1 MAATSKTRRPE
12 SVSNKNNNSHN
23 NETEE
28 SSSDEDSD
36 GEPKPKKKRT
46 VKRKEAGN
54 LPKTAVY
61 PPRKQPP
68 KNLPYAEVEPLRE
81 VRPPGPPKAVVKP
94 REAPA
99 APPEKGKIPTKRVS
113 EAEREMD
120 VAAVVK
126 KAAWTPSVSLTMGE
140 LVAISPLIGEEMRR
154 HTARHR
160 RPVDPVTRQTI
171 ERLINAP
178 INTLAVQVQDIPMDS
193 YEFEE
198 SEDQQLPEGTIV
210 GWDPVLQYL
219 NTLEGEERREVYAS
233 QDSYAIRSIF
243 PKINGVG
250 QEEAILD
257 SGSQI
262 VSMAEEVAR
271 ELGLTWDPN
280 VTINMQSANRTVD
293 RTLGL
298 ARNVKFN
305 LGGIDVF
312 LQVHII
318 KQPAY
323 RVLLGRPFEVV
334 TRSTTKNENDGSQT
348 LIITDPNDKNRKV
361 VLPTYQRGENPDTLQ
376 RQKQQ
381 AF

>member
-1 MAATSKTRRPE
+1 MAAAKTKRPE
-12 SVSNKNNNSHN
+12 SVPNKNISPDNNS
-23 NETEE
+23 ESEE
-28 SSSDEDSD
+28 SSSEDDSD
-36 GEPKPKKKRT
+36 GEPKPKKKRV
-46 VKRKEAGN
+46 VKRKEVGN
-54 LPKTAVY
+54 LPRTAVY
-61 PPRKQPP
+61 PPRKQLS

-81 VRPPGPPKAVVKP
+81 VRPPGPPKIGNKGQ
-94 REAPA
+94 APL
-99 APPEKGKIPTKRVS
+99 PEKGKIPNKRVS
-113 EAEREMD
+113 EAEQEMD

-160 RPVDPVTRQTI
+160 RPVDPITKQTI
-171 ERLINAP
+171 EKLINAP

-193 YEFEE
+193 YDFEE
-198 SEDQQLPEGTIV
+198 SEDQQIPERTIV

-219 NTLEGEERREVYAS
+219 NTLEGEERREIYAS

-293 RTLGL
+293 KTLGL
-298 ARNVKFN
+298 ARNVRFS
-305 LGGIDVF
+305 LGGIDVY

-318 KQPAY
+318 KKPAY

-334 TRSTTKNENDGSQT
+334 TRSTTKNEEDGSQT
-348 LIITDPNDKNRKV
+348 LILTDPNDKTRKV
-361 VLPTYQRGENPDTLQ
+361 VLPTYQRGENPETLQ